1 MYQISTDALGLRN
14 MWARVNQ
21 SFGRAQSTR
30 NQNTWSDKQNNPC
43 ESAGTGNLNADLPL
57 KNQNICLPK
66 IRLERPVESLIKTF
80 NWFCTHEVKSN
91 IIITW
96 VQIQHQNGYS
106 HMQKGKRPHLSS
118 HSFHSTTQQLKV
130 IASLI
135 CYRDMHIG
143 KFLLPQISWY
153 SFSLLLYVI
162 FLPSVLFWMDW
173 CRPCFL
179 IVVCRITVGSRTV
192 LAK

>member
-1 MYQISTDALGLRN
+1 MGKSESIL
-14 MWARVNQ
+14 W
-21 SFGRAQSTR
+21 QSTEYQKSEHMIWQ
-30 NQNTWSDKQNNPC
+30 QNDPR
-43 ESAGTGNLNADLPL
+43 ESAGTGNLNTDLPL

-91 IIITW
+91 VIITW

-106 HMQKGKRPHLSS
+106 HVHKGKRSHLSS

-130 IASLI
+130 IAPLI

-143 KFLLPQISWY
+143 NFLLPQISWY
-153 SFSLLLYVI
+153 SLSLSLYVI
-162 FLPSVLFWMDW
+162 FLPSVLFWVDW
-173 CRPCFL
+173 WYNWWTGL
-179 IVVCRITVGSRTV
+179 VAWSEW
-192 LAK
+192 